1 MLRLLEL
8 ERRTSGKAAAV
19 TRVPRASLA
28 VGALFIVAAPLSAQ
42 IVRGRVVDLATGGAL
57 PGAHVVLVDTSGRDG
72 ASALTSDD
80 GRFAIRAPDGGRY
93 AIRVQRIGYS
103 STRSNPFQLGPQE
116 TIEQQIA
123 APSVSVRLEA
133 ITVNE
138 RTRCATGTGGGGDV
152 ATVWE
157 EVRKALSATT
167 LTRKEHLVQYTLRHF
182 ERELDAAGRGV
193 KSEKSWE
200 NSSFGKSAFS
210 SINSDFLAEHGYAR
224 KVDNDT
230 YYFAPDAD
238 VLLSPSF
245 LEHHCMKLRTAKSD
259 TADLVGLGFVPTRN
273 GITEV
278 EGALW
283 VDRQTAELR
292 RLEFRYTG
300 LPVRSRGAEF
310 GGHVDYIRLPTG
322 AWIVRDWMLRMPV
335 VAMGQPQAPAQGYS
349 LSPSLDDRRRATLLA
364 VREEGGSVLESRTA
378 QGTVLYKSPTSSPAP
393 AQPPK

>member
-1 MLRLLEL
+1 MTL
-8 ERRTSGKAAAV
+8 
-19 TRVPRASLA
+19 
-28 VGALFIVAAPLSAQ
+28 GALLLIAAPLSAQ

-57 PGAHVVLVDTSGRDG
+57 PGAHVVLVDTSGHDG

-103 STRSNPFQLGPQE
+103 STRSDPFELGALE

-133 ITVNE
+133 IAVNE
-138 RTRCATGTGGGGDV
+138 RSRCVSGNGGGGDV

-157 EVRKALSATT
+157 EVRKALSAAT
-167 LTRKEHLVQYTLRHF
+167 LTRNEQLVQYTLRHF
-182 ERELDAAGRGV
+182 ERDLDANGRGV
-193 KSEKSWE
+193 KSERSWE
-200 NSSFGKSAFS
+200 NNTFGKSAFS
-210 SINSDFLAEHGYAR
+210 SINADFLAEHGYA
-224 KVDNDT
+224 KKIDNDT

-238 VLLSPSF
+238 VLLLPSF

-259 TADLVGLGFVPTRN
+259 SGDFIGLGFVPTRN
-273 GITEV
+273 DVTEV

-283 VDRQTAELR
+283 VDRQTSELR

-310 GGHVDYIRLPTG
+310 GGRVDYLRLPTG
-322 AWIVRDWMLRMPV
+322 AWIIRDWLLRMPI
-335 VAMGQPQAPAQGYS
+335 VAIGPPLAPTQGYS
-349 LSPSLDDRRRATLLA
+349 MSSPNDDRRRTILVA
-364 VREEGGSVLESRTA
+364 VHEEGGSVLESRSA
-378 QGTVLYKSPTSSPAP
+378 KGTVLYTAPTATPTPAP
-393 AQPPK
+393 APR